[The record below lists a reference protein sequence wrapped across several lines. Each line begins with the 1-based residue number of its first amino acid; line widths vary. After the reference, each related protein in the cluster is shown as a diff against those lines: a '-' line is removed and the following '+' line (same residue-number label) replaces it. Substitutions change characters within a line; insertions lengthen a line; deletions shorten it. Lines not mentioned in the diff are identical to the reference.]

1 MVKKRRSAVD
11 EVMGSDSP
19 VSMKIKAQQAAA
31 RRAREED
38 GLEGA
43 SITSSASE
51 VPRKP
56 LTGPEPVAKAA
67 AEKPR
72 EPIARRT
79 EAESSERRAAKR
91 AEDRREAARRSQEA
105 PRNGKPQ
112 AQQGKKKQKPAK
124 RIPVTGTEG
133 DIWEGACRT
142 MSSCV
147 GAKVTFAAASRAIWS
162 MIVDIEDDLERFD
175 APQLEKPAHA
185 DAVANADFEDQLR
198 GFLLE
203 VLQKTKRH

>member
-43 SITSSASE
+43 SSTAATSE
-51 VPRKP
+51 TPRKP
-56 LTGPEPVAKAA
+56 LTDPEPATAVVA
-67 AEKPR
+67 E
-72 EPIARRT
+72 EPKRIARRS
-79 EAESSERRAAKR
+79 ENSRRLRGAGNAELKSS
-91 AEDRREAARRSQEA
+91 
-105 PRNGKPQ
+105 
-112 AQQGKKKQKPAK
+112 KKKQKPAK

-133 DIWEGACRT
+133 DVWEGVCRT

-162 MIVDIEDDLERFD
+162 MVVEIEDDLERFD

-203 VLQKTKRH
+203 VLQKSKRH

>member
-1 MVKKRRSAVD
+1 MAKKRRSAVD
-11 EVMGSDSP
+11 EVLGSDSP

-38 GLEGA
+38 GLGGA
-43 SITSSASE
+43 SDATAKPE
-51 VPRKP
+51 APRKP
-56 LTGPEPVAKAA
+56 LTEPEVAPTAVAEEPKRTARRS
-67 AEKPR
+67 EKPR
-72 EPIARRT
+72 RSREARG
-79 EAESSERRAAKR
+79 AAK
-91 AEDRREAARRSQEA
+91 AEAK
-105 PRNGKPQ
+105 GI
-112 AQQGKKKQKPAK
+112 KKKQKPAK

-133 DIWEGACRT
+133 DVWEGVCRT

-203 VLQKTKRH
+203 VIQKSKRH